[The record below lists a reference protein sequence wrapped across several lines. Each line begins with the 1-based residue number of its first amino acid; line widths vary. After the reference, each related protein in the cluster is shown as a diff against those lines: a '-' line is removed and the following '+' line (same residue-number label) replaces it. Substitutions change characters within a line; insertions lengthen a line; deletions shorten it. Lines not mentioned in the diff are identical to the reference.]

1 MQNCQELKT
10 LLPCLLLPSFF
21 ITFALNKKQKN
32 MRTLTAFVFTTLNGY
47 YKGDDDNV
55 EWHSN
60 GAEEIEFAQHQLQKG
75 NTLIFGRKTYE
86 LMKNFWV
93 SPMAYELFPV
103 VAMRINQAE
112 KIVCS
117 NTLESSD
124 WNNTTILKGDIV
136 TEIKSLKEMSGNDLT
151 ILGSGNL
158 VKQLTEA
165 GLIDEYELMID
176 PVLLGSGSTLF
187 EGITKELSLQL
198 SDARVF
204 KQSGVLLLSYVKGGE

>member
-1 MQNCQELKT
+1 
-10 LLPCLLLPSFF
+10 
-21 ITFALNKKQKN
+21 

-60 GAEEIEFAQHQLQKG
+60 GSEEIEFAQHQLQKG